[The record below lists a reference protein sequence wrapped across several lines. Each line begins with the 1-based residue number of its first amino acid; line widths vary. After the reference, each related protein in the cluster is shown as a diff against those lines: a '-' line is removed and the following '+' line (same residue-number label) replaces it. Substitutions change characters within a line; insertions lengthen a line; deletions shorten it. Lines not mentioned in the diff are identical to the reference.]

1 MTPSQSIIENGRT
14 HEPDLRELAAN
25 VDSLGTLME
34 VEDKAIRDLL
44 NERDRRVSE
53 QFEAQKAAVFA
64 ALSAQEKMTAAA
76 FASAEKAIDKA
87 EAGQKSYN
95 ERSNEFRGQ
104 LDDQAK
110 TFIPRNEA
118 DSRDERTRE
127 AIEATR
133 KEMGMLRDEIRREVA
148 DLRKTRDESS
158 GKGQG
163 LTTVWTLGLASII
176 VIISV
181 LTLIFSF
188 WKH

>member
-1 MTPSQSIIENGRT
+1 MTPPRNTTENGRT
-14 HEPDLRELAAN
+14 HEPDLREVTAQL
-25 VDSLGTLME
+25 DSLGKLME
-34 VEDKAIRDLL
+34 VQDKAIRDLL
-44 NERDRRVSE
+44 NERDRRVTE
-53 QFEAQKAAVFA
+53 QFDAQKAAVFA
-64 ALSAQEKMTAAA
+64 ALFAQEKMTAAA

-87 EAGQKSYN
+87 EAGQTAYN

-118 DSRDERTRE
+118 DGRDERTRE
-127 AIEATR
+127 AIENMR
-133 KEMGMLRDEIRREVA
+133 KEMGVLRDEMRRETS

-163 LTTVWTLGLASII
+163 ISII
-176 VIISV
+176 WAGAVSVIGIIIAAIAIV
-181 LTLIFSF
+181 LSI

>member
-1 MTPSQSIIENGRT
+1 
-14 HEPDLRELAAN
+14 
-25 VDSLGTLME
+25 ME
-34 VEDKAIRDLL
+34 VQDKAIRDLL
-44 NERDRRVSE
+44 NERDRRVTE

-87 EAGQKSYN
+87 EAGQTSYN

-127 AIEATR
+127 SIEATR
-133 KEMGMLRDEIRREVA
+133 KEMGVLRDEIRREVA

-163 LTTVWTLGLASII
+163 FTALWTMAVAFISIVLAGIA
-176 VIISV
+176 VILSV
-181 LTLIFSF
+181 